1 MITEEELKENGFVH
15 TDDWNNRSYY
25 EKGDFEMYQF
35 CEFIKSK
42 LYEDNRK

>member
-1 MITEEELKENGFVH
+1 MLFRNKTKNVNEL
-15 TDDWNNRSYY
+15 
-25 EKGDFEMYQF
+25 EMRQF